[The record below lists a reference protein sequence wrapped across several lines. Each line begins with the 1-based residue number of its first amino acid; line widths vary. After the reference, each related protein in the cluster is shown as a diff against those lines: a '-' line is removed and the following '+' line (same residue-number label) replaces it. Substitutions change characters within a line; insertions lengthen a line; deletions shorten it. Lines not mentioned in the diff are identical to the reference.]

1 MKKLS
6 KEQLKRH
13 EDLSAELHGAHEELD
28 GAIKLFNETVSEAF
42 GKLATY
48 VDDFNSKVADAN
60 AFVEE
65 IHAEQ
70 ESYEGDKT
78 DTWREGDAG
87 SAYADWM
94 SAWEV
99 SIEEV
104 ELDEPPELD
113 TPDIDLAEFDG
124 LDTECPS

>member
-13 EDLSAELHGAHEELD
+13 EELSAALHGAHEELD
-28 GAIKLFNETVSEAF
+28 GAIKLFNETVAEAF

-48 VDDFNSKVADAN
+48 VEEFNSKVIDAN
-60 AFVEE
+60 TFVEE
-65 IHAEQ
+65 IHTEQ
-70 ESYEGDKT
+70 EAYEGDKS
-78 DTWREGDAG
+78 DKWRESDAG

-94 SAWEV
+94 SAWEI

-104 ELDEPPELD
+104 ELDEPPELN
-113 TPDIDLAEFDG
+113 TPDIDLAEFDQ
-124 LDTECPS
+124 LDTECGS